1 MAKSFKLPRWLSI
14 GLAFPLFILNAWV
27 LLGVIKYLQPL
38 VNIVIAAILLAFVL
52 EYPIGFLQ
60 KRRVNRNLATAG
72 VLLLALIIFAA
83 LGITVLPLILEQ
95 VNELVNILPNW
106 FDSGTQQLQ
115 TFQNWAATQQLPI
128 NLSGLLPDIL
138 NKLSSQIQSLSGSI
152 IGLAFGTI
160 GSVFNILLTIVLTLY
175 MILNG
180 DRLWEG
186 ILKWF
191 PARIGKQVS
200 ESLSEDFQN
209 YFIGQAT
216 LATVLATGLSLAFVA
231 LRVPLNLLFA
241 LVIGFFA
248 LFPFGTGIGITLV
261 SLLVG
266 LKDFWLGIEVLTVSV
281 AIDQFNYNFVAPR
294 ILSKFTGLNPVWVV
308 ISLLIGAKLLG
319 VLGLLVAIPLGS
331 FIKSVADSWR
341 DGEFNIVDEKEL
353 DETELKI
360 LGDGSQ

>member
-1 MAKSFKLPRWLSI
+1 MAEGFKLPRWLSV

-38 VNIVIAAILLAFVL
+38 VNIVIAAVLLAFVL
-52 EYPIGFLQ
+52 EYPIGFFQ
-60 KRRVNRNLATAG
+60 KRGVNRNLATVG
-72 VLLLALIIFAA
+72 VLLLAVIIVVA

-106 FDSGTQQLQ
+106 IDSGTEQLQ
-115 TFQNWAATQQLPI
+115 AFQDWAATQQLPI

-138 NKLSSQIQSLSGSI
+138 ERLSNQVQSLSGRI

-160 GSVFNILLTIVLTLY
+160 GSVFNILLTVVLTLY

-180 DRLWEG
+180 DRVWEG

-191 PARIGKQVS
+191 PSHISKQVS

-216 LATVLATGLSLAFVA
+216 LALILATALTFAFVA
-231 LRVPLNLLFA
+231 LQVPLNLLFA

-266 LKDFWLGIEVLTVSV
+266 LKNFWLGVEVLTVAI

-319 VLGLLVAIPLGS
+319 VLGLLIAIPLGS

-341 DGEFNIVDEKEL
+341 DGEFNMVDKKES
-353 DETELKI
+353 EESELGVK
-360 LGDGSQ
+360 S

>member
-1 MAKSFKLPRWLSI
+1 MAEGFKLPRWLSF

-38 VNIVIAAILLAFVL
+38 VDIVIAAVLLAFVL
-52 EYPIGFLQ
+52 EYPIGFFQ
-60 KRRVNRNLATAG
+60 KRGVNRNLATAG
-72 VLLLALIIFAA
+72 VLLLAIVIVVV
-83 LGITVLPLILEQ
+83 LGIIVLPLILEQ

-106 FDSGTQQLQ
+106 IDSGTQQLQ

-128 NLSGLLPDIL
+128 NPSGLLPDIL
-138 NKLSSQIQSLSGSI
+138 EKLSNQVQSLSGRI

-160 GSVFNILLTIVLTLY
+160 GSVLNILLTVVLTLY

-180 DRLWEG
+180 DRVWEG

-191 PARIGKQVS
+191 PSHISKQVS

-216 LATVLATGLSLAFVA
+216 LALILATGLTLAFVA

-266 LKDFWLGIEVLTVSV
+266 LKNFWLGVEVLTVAI

-308 ISLLIGAKLLG
+308 ISLLVGAKLLG
-319 VLGLLVAIPLGS
+319 VLGLLIAIPLAS

-341 DGEFNIVDEKEL
+341 DGDFNIVDKKEL
-353 DETELKI
+353 EESEL
-360 LGDGSQ
+360 GVRS

>member
-1 MAKSFKLPRWLSI
+1 MESGFKLPRWLSF

-52 EYPIGFLQ
+52 EYPIGFFQ
-60 KRRVNRNLATAG
+60 QRGVNRNFATAG
-72 VLLLALIIFAA
+72 VLLLAIVILAG

-95 VNELVNILPNW
+95 VNELVNILPSW
-106 FDSGTQQLQ
+106 IDSGTQQLQ
-115 TFQNWAATQQLPI
+115 VWQNWAATQQLPI
-128 NLSGLLPDIL
+128 NLGGLLPDIL
-138 NKLSSQIQSLSGSI
+138 ERLSNQVQSLSGRI

-160 GSVFNILLTIVLTLY
+160 GSVLNILLTIVLTLY

-180 DRLWEG
+180 DRVWEG
-186 ILKWF
+186 ILRWF
-191 PARIGKQVS
+191 PQRIGKLLS

-216 LATVLATGLSLAFVA
+216 LAIILATGLTLAFVA
-231 LRVPLNLLFA
+231 LQVPLNLLFA

-266 LKDFWLGIEVLTVSV
+266 LKNFWLGVEVLSVAV

-319 VLGLLVAIPLGS
+319 VLGLLIAIPLAS
-331 FIKSVADSWR
+331 FIKSVADGWR
-341 DGEFNIVDEKEL
+341 DGEFNMVDEKE
-353 DETELKI
+353 
-360 LGDGSQ
+360 